1 MPQFQV
7 GRPVETTDPSV
18 EVSFDARTPLPPGK
32 HRFRLVVV
40 DDAGLSSDPAEVEVI
55 VRDNQKP
62 TAVIEAPPQVDVG
75 QSFTLSGRR
84 SADLPPGR
92 IVKFVWTL
100 LT

>member
-18 EVSFDARTPLPPGK
+18 EVTVDGRAPLAPGRR
-32 HRFRLVVV
+32 RFRLVVV
-40 DDAGLSSDPAEVEVI
+40 DDAGLSSDPAEVDVI

-62 TAVIEAPPQVDVG
+62 TAVIDAPPQVDAG

-92 IVKFVWTL
+92 IVKYIWTL